1 MNNKS
6 QTSALEMQKDIKYI
20 IALCVVFSLYFISNE
35 LFFAKIYYF
44 IEGIIHLYPA
54 SFLITYSI
62 VALPIFI
69 FVYFTNKHSIFEP
82 LGLKGNILKAIL
94 FSFAF
99 SIPMLLGSGFMG
111 NFEITI
117 NPQDFWFGCVFAA
130 FFEELY
136 YRGFFFGQLFKKTK
150 LGFFPSIII
159 SALIFASL
167 HLYQSDDLSTLT
179 GIFITTFMGAGL
191 FAWLYVEW
199 NYNLWL
205 PIGLHFFMNLSWE
218 LFSISDNAFGDLSAN
233 LIRALTVTL
242 AITITLIYKKKRK
255 IPLEINRKTL
265 WIKKPNVLL

>member
-1 MNNKS
+1 MK
-6 QTSALEMQKDIKYI
+6 KDIQYI
-20 IALCVVFSLYFISNE
+20 VALCFVFSLYFILNE

-54 SFLITYSI
+54 SFFITYSI

-69 FVYFTNKHSIFEP
+69 FVYFTNKHSILEP
-82 LGLKGNILKAIL
+82 LGLKGNIFKAFL

-111 NFEITI
+111 HFEITI
-117 NPQDFWFGCVFAA
+117 KPQEFWFGCVFAA

-136 YRGFFFGQLFKKTK
+136 YRGFFFGQLFKNTK

-167 HLYQSDDLSTLT
+167 HLYQSDDLTTLT

-191 FAWLYVEW
+191 FAWLYAEW

-242 AITITLIYKKKRK
+242 AIAVTLIYKKKRK
-255 IPLEINRKTL
+255 LKLEINRDTL
-265 WIKKPNVLL
+265 WIKK